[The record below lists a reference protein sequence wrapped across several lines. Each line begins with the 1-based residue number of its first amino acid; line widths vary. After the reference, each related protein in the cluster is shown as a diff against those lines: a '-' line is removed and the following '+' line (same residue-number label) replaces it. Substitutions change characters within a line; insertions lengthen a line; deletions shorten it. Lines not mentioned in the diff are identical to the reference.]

1 MFEKVKTSLDII
13 WLSHFMRQVTDMS
26 DELESADEGEKLN
39 WAYGGCDLS
48 DHMDASSN
56 VLCELVYGA
65 EIKGW
70 LW

>member
-1 MFEKVKTSLDII
+1 MFGEVKTSLDII

-26 DELESADEGEKLN
+26 DEIESAEEGEKLD

-48 DHMDASSN
+48 DHMEASLN
-56 VLCELVYGA
+56 VLCELMYGT

>member
-1 MFEKVKTSLDII
+1 MFGEVKTSLDII
-13 WLSHFMRQVTDMS
+13 WLSHFMRQVTEMS

-65 EIKGW
+65 EINGW